1 MLVQDILLKK
11 GTEVYK
17 IDPDATVFEA
27 ISRMSEKDVSSLIV
41 VRDNQLKGII
51 SDKDYRNKVVLKG
64 RTSKETLVSD
74 IMTYN
79 LVTVNSRE
87 SLETCM
93 QIMTER
99 KIRHL
104 PVIDEGKLS
113 GIISIGD
120 IVKAII
126 DYQKIEIN
134 DLKSYIS
141 GSYPG

>member
-1 MLVQDILLKK
+1 MIVQDILLKK
-11 GTEVYK
+11 GTAIYQIHPE
-17 IDPDATVFEA
+17 ATVFEA
-27 ISRMSEKDVSSLIV
+27 ISEMSEKDVSALLVIRNKNLI
-41 VRDNQLKGII
+41 GII

-64 RTSKETLVSD
+64 RTSRETLVSD
-74 IMTYN
+74 IMTSS
-79 LVTVNSRE
+79 LITVNSRE
-87 SLETCM
+87 TLETCM

-104 PVIDEGKLS
+104 PVVDEGKLS

-120 IVKAII
+120 IVKEII

>member
-1 MLVQDILLKK
+1 MIVQDILVKK
-11 GTEVYK
+11 GTAIYQ
-17 IDPDATVFEA
+17 IDPNATVFEA
-27 ISRMSEKDVSSLIV
+27 ITEMSEKDVSALLVI
-41 VRDNQLKGII
+41 RNNDLKGII
-51 SDKDYRNKVVLKG
+51 SDKDYRNKVVLRG
-64 RTSKETLVSD
+64 RTSRETLVSD
-74 IMTYN
+74 IMTSR
-79 LVTVNSRE
+79 LITVNSRDP
-87 SLETCM
+87 LENCM

-104 PVIDEGKLS
+104 PVVDEGKLS

>member
-1 MLVQDILLKK
+1 MLVQDILVKK
-11 GTEVYK
+11 GTVIYQ
-17 IDPDATVFEA
+17 IDPNATVYEA
-27 ISRMSEKDVSSLIV
+27 ISEMYEKDVSALLVI
-41 VRDNQLKGII
+41 RDNHLKGII

-64 RTSKETLVSD
+64 RTSRETLVSD
-74 IMTYN
+74 IMTSS

-93 QIMTER
+93 QIMTEK

-126 DYQKIEIN
+126 DHQKIEIN

>member
-27 ISRMSEKDVSSLIV
+27 ISRMSEKDVSSLVV
-41 VRDNQLKGII
+41 VRDNHLKGII

-64 RTSKETLVSD
+64 RTSKDTLVSD